1 MRGATYIVIVDNMD
15 PTAEFGEALSGSMAA
30 ASNFKKAYELALSMG
45 EIPDPD
51 LKYKTA
57 LGRCNEKRAVI
68 VQSTAGPQQST
79 IVQVKKY

>member
-1 MRGATYIVIVDNMD
+1 MRGATYIVIADTMD
-15 PTAEFGEALSGSMAA
+15 PTEEFGETLSKSMAV
-30 ASNFKKAYELALSMG
+30 ASNFKTAYKLALSMG

-57 LGRCNEKRAVI
+57 LGRCNEKRAVVI
-68 VQSTAGPQQST
+68 QSQLGSQQST

>member
-1 MRGATYIVIVDNMD
+1 MRGGTYIVIVDNMD
-15 PTAEFGEALSGSMAA
+15 PTEDFGKALSGSMAVA
-30 ASNFKKAYELALSMG
+30 TNFKTAFKLALSMG

-57 LGRCNEKRAVI
+57 LGRCNRELAV
-68 VQSTAGPQQST
+68 VVKSLAGPQQST